1 MPFAGGKPKEEE
13 IELEELEE
21 LEDIL
26 SKLTLLSQRI

>member
-13 IELEELEE
+13 EKELEELEK

-26 SKLTLLSQRI
+26 SKLT